1 MNRIDTPR
9 LQGPTDFHLPTKE
22 INQNTA
28 IILESEIIKDGDKTN
43 KIMEIFRNNI
53 EILEKQNISIEI
65 LQSENEI
72 LTKSNDDLL
81 IEMDKSASEHRK
93 LADECSNFKVTL
105 QDVIQKK
112 AMLELQMKQLVQKN
126 ISFSSKNEELME
138 KVSALTRD
146 LTSLSEEF
154 NKIISEKN
162 TLKHKFDVLDQENR
176 QLRKEH
182 EKLTADQAKSKEDL
196 TLLENEKNDFQTR
209 LDEIRIRE
217 AKRSIQYSLTQDLA
231 LRTLYFSS
239 LFAVG
244 FTIPIGLLAGGG
256 FILLHTR
263 GGAEKFAIEL
273 DKRIEEISKSNPPI
287 PRPVIYEK
295 AAELTKNAGFNE
307 GLNLFV
313 SGCEYTYNIL
323 KEKKCF

>member
-9 LQGPTDFHLPTKE
+9 LQGSTDFHLPTKE
-22 INQNTA
+22 INQDTA
-28 IILESEIIKDGDKTN
+28 IILESEIKDGDKTN

-53 EILEKQNISIEI
+53 EILEKQNISIEL
-65 LQSENEI
+65 LQSENQI

-93 LADECSNFKVTL
+93 LVDECSNFKVIL
-105 QDVIQKK
+105 QNVIQKK

-126 ISFSSKNEELME
+126 ISFSTKNEELMK

-176 QLRKEH
+176 QLRKDH
-182 EKLTADQAKSKEDL
+182 ERLTADQAKSKEDL

-217 AKRSIQYSLTQDLA
+217 AKRSIQSSLTQELA

-239 LFAVG
+239 IIAAG

-256 FILLHTR
+256 FILLQTR
-263 GGAEKFAIEL
+263 GGGENFDIEL
-273 DKRIEEISKSNPPI
+273 DKCVEEILRKDSSI
-287 PRPVIYEK
+287 PKPVIYER
-295 AAELTKNAGFNE
+295 AAEVTKNAGFNE
-307 GLNLFV
+307 RLNLLV
-313 SGCEYTYNIL
+313 SACEYTYKIL
-323 KEKKCF
+323 GEKKCF